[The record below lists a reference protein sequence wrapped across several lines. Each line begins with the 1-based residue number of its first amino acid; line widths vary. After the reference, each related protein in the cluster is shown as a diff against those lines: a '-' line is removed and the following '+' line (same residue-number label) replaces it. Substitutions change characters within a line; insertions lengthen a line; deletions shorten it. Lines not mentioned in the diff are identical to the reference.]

1 MSTPKPGQSVWRD
14 QMADT
19 PVGRMTAA
27 QWRDLQPD
35 DKPPSPPTL
44 EQAITASVDAAVS
57 NAVRRHLER
66 TDAIGTAVYEA
77 VEAFLV
83 SPVGRDT
90 VADAVERA
98 MRVQCNE

>member
-1 MSTPKPGQSVWRD
+1 MTGKTHWTD
-14 QMADT
+14 QPIDT

-35 DKPPSPPTL
+35 DSPPSQPSQPSL
-44 EQAITASVDAAVS
+44 EQSITASVDIAVS
-57 NAVRRHLER
+57 NAVRRHLEH
-66 TDAIGTAVYEA
+66 TDVIGASVYEA

-98 MRVQCNE
+98 MKGQT